1 MKEALI
7 FLFLIVLVVCPYPSY
22 DREERI
28 QKRKEFQN
36 QLKECILKNDNIS
49 NDLKNQLQENKDD
62 DLRKVLFTQF
72 SKLEQSDREIIRKC
86 RKEYYEKVRFMN
98 RERFQGRFNH
108 SYPFLHHH
116 FPFLHRNRTFND
128 SHHVS
133 ENDVTSH
140 TSAHPSKSGPPCNS
154 SHSSAHAHP
163 SASAHPS
170 KSSPP
175 CNSTHSSAKVHS
187 SASGHPSK
195 SSSAHAHTSTSGHPS
210 KSSSAHAHTSASGHP
225 SKSSSA
231 HAHTSASGHPS
242 KSSSAHAHTSA
253 SGHPAKSSPPC
264 NSTHSSAKVHPS
276 SSAN

>member
-22 DREERI
+22 DRDERI
-28 QKRKEFQN
+28 SKRKVFLN
-36 QLKECILKNDNIS
+36 QLKECILKDENIS

-98 RERFQGRFNH
+98 RERFEGRFNH
-108 SYPFLHHH
+108 SYPFLHH

-195 SSSAHAHTSTSGHPS
+195 SSSAHAHTS
-210 KSSSAHAHTSASGHP
+210 
-225 SKSSSA
+225 
-231 HAHTSASGHPS
+231 
-242 KSSSAHAHTSA
+242 A

>member
-62 DLRKVLFTQF
+62 DLRKILFTQF

-116 FPFLHRNRTFND
+116 FPFLHRNHTFND

-163 SASAHPS
+163 SASGHLSKSSSAHAHPS
-170 KSSPP
+170 ASGHLSKSS
-175 CNSTHSSAKVHS
+175 SAHAHP

-195 SSSAHAHTSTSGHPS
+195 SSSAHAHP
-210 KSSSAHAHTSASGHP
+210 SASGHP
-225 SKSSSA
+225 SKSSHPSNSTHSSS
-231 HAHTSASGHPS
+231 HAHPSGSGHPS
-242 KSSSAHAHTSA
+242 NSA
-253 SGHPAKSSPPC
+253 
-264 NSTHSSAKVHPS
+264 HSSAKVHHS

>member
-22 DREERI
+22 DRDERI
-28 QKRKEFQN
+28 AKRKVFLN
-36 QLKECILKNDNIS
+36 QLKECILKDENIS

-98 RERFQGRFNH
+98 RERFEGRFNH
-108 SYPFLHHH
+108 SYPFLHH

-195 SSSAHAHTSTSGHPS
+195 SSSAHAHTS
-210 KSSSAHAHTSASGHP
+210 ASGH
-225 SKSSSA
+225 
-231 HAHTSASGHPS
+231 TS
-242 KSSSAHAHTSA
+242 
-253 SGHPAKSSPPC
+253 KSSPPC